1 MAEPYF
7 KGGPRPQTLDQTVT
21 DLKRI
26 GKGLLVG
33 ETADILGLPADLLG
47 LYYDVRYGETPEGI
61 QSLIDVAG
69 SEALAK
75 RFMGEDFPEFGM
87 NLESA
92 GRVMAPG
99 ALLAKGIATARL
111 AARGG
116 DMFPPSN
123 NSAGYALATVGDGAK
138 VDVVEEVPDTIGERL
153 FMTQAD
159 EGGQAKKIRQDDEK
173 FFEEGLNVDVE
184 ASLNPDRTIFSNL
197 LNELE
202 KIGKTS
208 SRLSILEPRMI
219 PKRVNGQIVK
229 DATGK
234 VVKEPGPSLIRGID
248 FKQQPT
254 GRELLAY
261 FTNDLKPE
269 FSKKFGG
276 MGLKDSGGSGLQSRL
291 GKEAV
296 ETGLIRYLEN
306 NPDKVITK
314 EELINAASL
323 FKPNIKMSVYSKN
336 EEASL
341 AEQKKN
347 LINSMVGL
355 SDSDPRKAKIV
366 DAIKIIQEKIDN
378 YSAHNPW
385 THDGIQMIKV
395 QDLGS
400 VQNPQTAGKLNS
412 NNQSLVRTDNV
423 TFLFSGDKGFETF
436 MGKSVD
442 KASSNEIDRKINEI
456 DDYFKAMGETTSLKK
471 LGLGNNHGYAI
482 PNYFGHVRGTAMVT
496 IDPATGKEY
505 KTLSINEIQSN
516 QAGKKEKRVNAE
528 DAKLM
533 AELNR
538 LNEKRKNVPGL
549 NDAEQ
554 AKYNRLKKKTED
566 SVIGTPK
573 VLTNKTR
580 MDALKIVEEDR
591 KLGTGFVKF
600 AEEKDILQKD
610 FDKKTTKM
618 ETLEREFSKLN
629 DGVGGLKRALFKTD
643 ESLNRDRILLSD
655 FRKAKAK
662 IIEDLEAATDI
673 PASRLGRSYGTPIGI
688 DREEKMPKVLASLF
702 FRNHD
707 NYGDHLA
714 GGRGFDSFDI
724 ATILDNKNPLEGK
737 FFGPRSPIN
746 LGNPENLDEL
756 KELKQIAKTKYGT
769 EGNTDILQD
778 VFALKDND
786 LNYDFKLSNYPH
798 AQGAFP
804 ERRVDITDIG
814 MLREHYEDIGQL
826 YDNDLISE
834 STYKLYA
841 QKPPTYEDY
850 IEIKRKVDPD
860 YFMDKD
866 NVKATISHLVN
877 DRERKIEA
885 GYANSLIFNKVM
897 NDPEVTKLLESD
909 NVVEIRDRLEA
920 LNKQQRLNAEQGIPQ
935 DNASYYAELDKIKD
949 DLKTDFG
956 VQMTDFGSSGQD
968 FALVDYGAIGKAFKK
983 AASEVYDEFRKTEK
997 KIPMISQRN
1006 YGELVRGG
1014 FKRPSLLTNLMG
1026 QKYKKGAF
1034 TKDSFDKVLG
1044 TKKYKDSHIRQAY
1057 SDFIH
1062 RNFQTDITF
1071 LESAIAKKGLTQF
1084 NKDKKYLENQILEAQ
1099 ALQQDSFV
1107 QLEEFNKKRDLDK
1120 ILDNLRDKLP
1130 ENLKKSLEEIIKH
1143 QKFGD
1148 STNLEKFLAG
1158 PPVLEYGQMTELM
1171 VHNVIK
1177 KAKDMGFE
1185 RVHFPSM
1192 DAYDDMGQR
1201 QYLGSGVKR
1210 IQYGDAE
1217 NKTAYDFSIGRP
1229 LTKALKKYGKGYITQ
1244 AEVIGKKNPVVSSTG
1259 TVLGGGTGQQ
1269 GIARIGKKQT
1279 RANAFDEDLHRI
1291 VDLTVDEASKKADL
1305 KIPRMAKGGILSK
1318 FRKVS

>member
-47 LYYDVRYGETPEGI
+47 LYYDVRYGETPEGV

-75 RFMGEDFPEFGM
+75 KFMGQDFPEFGFD

-92 GRVMAPG
+92 GRAMAPG

-111 AARGG
+111 MARGG

-341 AEQKKN
+341 GQQKRN
-347 LINSMVGL
+347 LINSMTGL
-355 SDSDPRKAKIV
+355 SDSDPRKAKIL
-366 DAIKIIQEKIDN
+366 DAIKILQEKINN
-378 YSAHNPW
+378 YNDHNPW
-385 THDGIQMIKV
+385 THDGIQMLKV

-400 VQNPQTAGKLNS
+400 VQNPQTAGKLS
-412 NNQSLVRTDNV
+412 SGNQSLVRTDNV

-533 AELNR
+533 AEFKR
-538 LNEKRKNVPGL
+538 LEANITSL
-549 NDAEQ
+549 NDVETS
-554 AKYNRLKKKTED
+554 KYNRLKKKIEE

-573 VLTNKTR
+573 VLTNRTR

-600 AEEKDILQKD
+600 AEEKDILQKEYD
-610 FDKKTTKM
+610 AQTKKMDDVEKELT
-618 ETLEREFSKLN
+618 KLN
-629 DGVGGLKRALFKTD
+629 NRTTSLRRAMFKTD

-655 FRKAKAK
+655 FRKAKSK
-662 IIEDLEAATDI
+662 LIEDIQNQTFSGD
-673 PASRLGRSYGTPIGI
+673 TPMTIDQDENMPGI
-688 DREEKMPKVLASLF
+688 LASLF
-702 FRNHD
+702 FRNHS

-714 GGRGFDSFDI
+714 SGRGLDSTEI
-724 ATILDNKNPLEGK
+724 GLILEEIGEVRPRNPMNLE
-737 FFGPRSPIN
+737 
-746 LGNPENLDEL
+746 NPEEL
-756 KELKQIAKTKYGT
+756 KVLKQVAKERYGT

-778 VFALKDND
+778 IFALKNND
-786 LNYDFKLSNYPH
+786 VNYDFNLSTYPN
-798 AQGAFP
+798 APGTFP
-804 ERRVDITDIG
+804 VRDVNITDIG
-814 MLREHYEDIGQL
+814 MLREHYEDIGEL
-826 YDNDLISE
+826 FDNDLIDE

-841 QKPPTYEDY
+841 QKEPTYKDF

-860 YFMDKD
+860 YFMDRD
-866 NVKATISHLVN
+866 NVNATITHLVN

-897 NDPEVTKLLESD
+897 NDPEITKLLESD
-909 NVVEIRDRLEA
+909 NVVELRDRLEA
-920 LNKQQRLNAEQGIPQ
+920 LNKQRRLNVERGDPQ
-935 DNASYYAELDKIKD
+935 DSASYYAELNKIKD

-956 VQMTDFGSSGQD
+956 VQMTDFQGSGQD
-968 FALVDYGAIGKAFKK
+968 FPLVDYGAIGKAFKK
-983 AASEVYDEFRKTEK
+983 ASSEVYDQFRKTEK
-997 KIPMISQRN
+997 KIPMIGGGTTYTQF
-1006 YGELVRGG
+1006 VREG
-1014 FKRPSLLTNLMG
+1014 FKAPSVLTNLLG
-1026 QKYKKGAF
+1026 RKSTGAF
-1034 TKDSFDKVLG
+1034 NKDKFNKVLG
-1044 TKKYKDSHIRQAY
+1044 TKAYKNAHINQSYDR
-1057 SDFIH
+1057 FIK
-1062 RNFQTDITF
+1062 RNFQTDMTF
-1071 LESAIAKKGLTQF
+1071 LESAIAKRGLTQF
-1084 NKDKKYLENQILEAQ
+1084 NKDKKYLEDRVAEAQ

>member
-1 MAEPYF
+1 MAQTPNYRF
-7 KGGPRPQTLDQTVT
+7 NLTGPGATPQTLDETVN

-61 QSLIDVAG
+61 QSLIDTIG

-75 RFMGEDFPEFGM
+75 RFMGEEFPEFGM
-87 NLESA
+87 NLESF
-92 GRVMAPG
+92 GRAVAPG

-116 DMFPPSN
+116 NMFPPSN
-123 NSAGYALATVGDGAK
+123 NNAGYALATVGDGAI
-138 VDVVEEVPDTIGERL
+138 VDVVEEVPETVGERL
-153 FMTQAD
+153 FMTQSG

-173 FFEEGLNVDVE
+173 FFEEGFDVDVE

-229 DATGK
+229 DAAGK
-234 VVKEPGPSLIRGID
+234 VVKEPGPTLTRGID
-248 FKQQPT
+248 FKQKPT

-261 FTNDLKPE
+261 FQNDLKPE

-341 AEQKKN
+341 AQQKKN

-366 DAIKIIQEKIDN
+366 DAIKILQEKIDN

-385 THDGIQMIKV
+385 THDGIQMLKV

-400 VQNPQTAGKLNS
+400 VQNPQTAGKLSS

-442 KASSNEIDRKINEI
+442 KASTNEIDRKINEI
-456 DDYFKAMGETTSLKK
+456 DDYFKAMGETTSLRK

-482 PNYFGHVRGTAMVT
+482 PNYYGHVRGTAMVT

-533 AELNR
+533 AEFKR
-538 LNEKRKNVPGL
+538 LEANIINL
-549 NDAEQ
+549 NDVETS
-554 AKYNRLKKKTED
+554 KYNRLKKKIEEG
-566 SVIGTPK
+566 VIGTPK
-573 VLTNKTR
+573 VLTNRTR

-591 KLGTGFVKF
+591 KLGTGFIKF
-600 AEEKDILQKD
+600 AEEKAILQKD
-610 FDKKTTKM
+610 YDKKTIKM
-618 ETLEREFSKLN
+618 ETLEREFGKLN

-662 IIEDLEAATDI
+662 IIEDLEAATEI
-673 PASRLGRSYGTPIGI
+673 PSPALPDGTPAGI
-688 DREEKMPKVLASLF
+688 DREENMPNILASLF
-702 FRNHD
+702 FRNHN

-714 GGRGFDSFDI
+714 DGRGLDSFDI
-724 ATILDNKNPLEGK
+724 ATILDNENPMDGK
-737 FFGPRSPIN
+737 FFRPRSPIN

-756 KELKQIAKTKYGT
+756 KELKQISKTKYGT

-778 VFALKDND
+778 VFALRDND
-786 LNYDFKLSNYPH
+786 LNYDFDFSDFPH
-798 AQGAFP
+798 VKGP
-804 ERRVDITDIG
+804 HPKRTVTITDPS

-826 YDNDLISE
+826 FDNGSIDE
-834 STYKLYA
+834 RTYKLYTR
-841 QKPPTYEDY
+841 KTPTYHDY
-850 IEIKRKVDPD
+850 IRIKRKVDPD
-860 YFMDKD
+860 YFIDKD

-897 NDPEVTKLLESD
+897 NDPEITKLLES
-909 NVVEIRDRLEA
+909 NNIEELRDRYEA
-920 LNKQQRLNAEQGIPQ
+920 LNKQQKLNAEQGIPQ
-935 DNASYYAELDKIKD
+935 DSASYYAEVNKIKD
-949 DLKTDFG
+949 DLRNDFG
-956 VQMTDFGSSGQD
+956 VETTDFEGTGKD
-968 FALVDYGAIGKAFKK
+968 FPLVHKGAIGKAFKK

-997 KIPMISQRN
+997 KIPMIGPGTYTQFVQ
-1006 YGELVRGG
+1006 EG
-1014 FKRPSLLTNLMG
+1014 FKAPSFISF
-1026 QKYKKGAF
+1026 QKSKGTF
-1034 TKDSFDKVLG
+1034 STDRFNKVLG
-1044 TKKYKDSHIRQAY
+1044 SKSYKDAHISQSY
-1057 SDFIH
+1057 INFIEK
-1062 RNFQTDITF
+1062 NFQTDLTF
-1071 LESAIAKKGLTQF
+1071 IESAIAKRGLTQF
-1084 NKDKKYLENQILEAQ
+1084 NKDKKYLEDRILEAQ

-1107 QLEEFNKKRDLDK
+1107 ALEEFNKKKDLDK
-1120 ILDNLRDKLP
+1120 ILDTLRDKLP
-1130 ENLKKSLEEIIKH
+1130 DNLKKSLEEIIKH

-1148 STNLEKFLAG
+1148 NINLEKFLAG

-1229 LTKALKKYGKGYITQ
+1229 LTKALKRYGKGYITQ
-1244 AEVIGKKNPVVSSTG
+1244 AEVIGKKKPVTTALG
-1259 TVLGGGTGQQ
+1259 TPVFGRQQ
-1269 GIARIGKKQT
+1269 EQGLARIGKKQT

>member
-1 MAEPYF
+1 
-7 KGGPRPQTLDQTVT
+7 
-21 DLKRI
+21 
-26 GKGLLVG
+26 
-33 ETADILGLPADLLG
+33 
-47 LYYDVRYGETPEGI
+47 
-61 QSLIDVAG
+61 
-69 SEALAK
+69 
-75 RFMGEDFPEFGM
+75 
-87 NLESA
+87 
-92 GRVMAPG
+92 
-99 ALLAKGIATARL
+99 
-111 AARGG
+111 
-116 DMFPPSN
+116 
-123 NSAGYALATVGDGAK
+123 
-138 VDVVEEVPDTIGERL
+138 
-153 FMTQAD
+153 
-159 EGGQAKKIRQDDEK
+159 
-173 FFEEGLNVDVE
+173 
-184 ASLNPDRTIFSNL
+184 
-197 LNELE
+197 
-202 KIGKTS
+202 
-208 SRLSILEPRMI
+208 
-219 PKRVNGQIVK
+219 
-229 DATGK
+229 
-234 VVKEPGPSLIRGID
+234 
-248 FKQQPT
+248 
-254 GRELLAY
+254 
-261 FTNDLKPE
+261 
-269 FSKKFGG
+269 
-276 MGLKDSGGSGLQSRL
+276 
-291 GKEAV
+291 
-296 ETGLIRYLEN
+296 
-306 NPDKVITK
+306 
-314 EELINAASL
+314 
-323 FKPNIKMSVYSKN
+323 
-336 EEASL
+336 
-341 AEQKKN
+341 
-347 LINSMVGL
+347 
-355 SDSDPRKAKIV
+355 
-366 DAIKIIQEKIDN
+366 
-378 YSAHNPW
+378 
-385 THDGIQMIKV
+385 
-395 QDLGS
+395 
-400 VQNPQTAGKLNS
+400 
-412 NNQSLVRTDNV
+412 
-423 TFLFSGDKGFETF
+423 
-436 MGKSVD
+436 
-442 KASSNEIDRKINEI
+442 
-456 DDYFKAMGETTSLKK
+456 LKK
-471 LGLGNNHGYAI
+471 LGLGSNHGYAI
-482 PNYFGHVRGTAMVT
+482 PNYYGHVRGTAMVT

-533 AELNR
+533 AEFKR
-538 LNEKRKNVPGL
+538 LEANITNL
-549 NDAEQ
+549 NDVETS
-554 AKYNRLKKKTED
+554 KYNRLKKKIEEG
-566 SVIGTPK
+566 VIGTPK
-573 VLTNKTR
+573 VLTNRTR

-610 FDKKTTKM
+610 YDKKTIKM
-618 ETLEREFSKLN
+618 ETLEREFGKLN

-655 FRKAKAK
+655 FRKAKSK
-662 IIEDLEAATDI
+662 LIEDIQNQISTVTD
-673 PASRLGRSYGTPIGI
+673 
-688 DREEKMPKVLASLF
+688 DREENMPGILASLF
-702 FRNHD
+702 FKNHS

-714 GGRGFDSFDI
+714 SGRGLDSTEI
-724 ATILDNKNPLEGK
+724 GLILEEIGEVR
-737 FFGPRSPIN
+737 PRGPIN
-746 LGNPENLDEL
+746 LANPENPESL
-756 KELKQIAKTKYGT
+756 KVLKQVAKERYGT

-778 VFALKDND
+778 IFALKNND
-786 LNYDFKLSNYPH
+786 VNYDFKLSNYPH

-814 MLREHYEDIGQL
+814 MLREHYEDIGEL

-897 NDPEVTKLLESD
+897 NDPEITKLLESD

-935 DNASYYAELDKIKD
+935 DNTSYYAELDKIKD

-1006 YGELVRGG
+1006 YGELVSGG

-1034 TKDSFDKVLG
+1034 SKDSFNKVLG

-1148 STNLEKFLAG
+1148 NINLEKFLAG

-1210 IQYGDAE
+1210 IQYGDTE

-1244 AEVIGKKNPVVSSTG
+1244 AEVIGKKKPVTTALG
-1259 TVLGGGTGQQ
+1259 TPVFGRQQ
-1269 GIARIGKKQT
+1269 EQGLARIGKKQT
-1279 RANAFDEDLHRI
+1279 RADAFEEDLHRI